1 METIGERLKQI
12 MDNRGI
18 SQYRLAKIS
27 GASQPTI
34 SALVNDQT
42 RKPNT
47 DTIQKIA
54 AALRCSVDEI
64 IGDAVGLEIFQ
75 EMGDDYNSLSPKA
88 RQLFGI
94 FEQLNDAGQDFLI
107 AQAESILSQPVFR
120 KDGAARLA
128 E

>member
-1 METIGERLKQI
+1 MIISENIKQLRKERNWTQA
-12 MDNRGI
+12 
-18 SQYRLAKIS
+18 RLAMEAHVSQQAIS
-27 GASQPTI
+27 FIERGRNEP
-34 SALVNDQT
+34 SAEMIRAL
-42 RKPNT
+42 
-47 DTIQKIA
+47 A
-54 AALRCSVDEI
+54 AAFGVNPSRILGENQNLDEFREEWM
-64 IGDAVGLEIFQ
+64 DF
-75 EMGDDYNSLSPKA
+75 NSLSPKA